1 MNEESKAEE
10 TNKGQM
16 TKEDHIKYWI
26 ELSDDNFKSM
36 LNMFKSKEYMWSL
49 FVGHLAL
56 EKLLKAYYVK
66 VKDKKIPFIHDLYKL
81 ALKCELGL
89 NESQKD
95 SLQYITLFNVQT
107 RYEDYKRDFYKK
119 CTKEFAEKN
128 MERIKEL
135 RNWLKEKIGK
145 QYTG

>member
-1 MNEESKAEE
+1 MNEENKAEE

-16 TKEDHIKYWI
+16 TKEGHIKYWI

-81 ALKCELGL
+81 ALKCELGP

-128 MERIKEL
+128 IELIKEL